1 MRHVLGWAFARS
13 PDARSFAWARLACF
27 WDSGLFFPRYGI
39 FACFAP
45 W

>member
-1 MRHVLGWAFARS
+1 MCQFLSWAFARS
-13 PDARSFAWARLACF
+13 PGALSFAWARLACF

-39 FACFAP
+39 FAYALP